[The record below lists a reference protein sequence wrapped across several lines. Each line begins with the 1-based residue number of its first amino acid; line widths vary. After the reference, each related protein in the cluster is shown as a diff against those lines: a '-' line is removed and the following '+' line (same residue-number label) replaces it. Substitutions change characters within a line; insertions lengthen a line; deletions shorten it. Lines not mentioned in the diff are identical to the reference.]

1 MLEKCDLSPILPVKL
16 ACCTYASSGSDRGL
30 YPHSVQTKIRNS
42 EMHVR
47 VKLFQYFW
55 LWFYPDFFFILAAAA
70 CSALLCGVCVLRV
83 RDEECS
89 PESKLVSTKGND

>member
-1 MLEKCDLSPILPVKL
+1 M
-16 ACCTYASSGSDRGL
+16 YASSCFNIFGCGFIL
-30 YPHSVQTKIRNS
+30 T
-42 EMHVR
+42 
-47 VKLFQYFW
+47 
-55 LWFYPDFFFILAAAA
+55 FFILAAAA